1 MNTLP
6 DTIAPTDEQ
15 KTFEMLQ
22 MGKEEFDELSYI
34 RRQMRYIVTEENK
47 YATRPQSREEQGAGA

>member
-1 MNTLP
+1 MKPLP

-22 MGKEEFDELSYI
+22 MGKEAFDELSYI
-34 RRQMRYIVTEENK
+34 RRQMCYIVAEENK
-47 YATRPQSREEQGAGA
+47 HAGRQNGN

>member
-1 MNTLP
+1 MKTLP
-6 DTIAPTDEQ
+6 ETIAPTDEQ

-22 MGKEEFDELSYI
+22 MGKEGFGELSYI

-47 YATRPQSREEQGAGA
+47 HAERQNEN